1 MKMNKCCSD
10 EETLAAYFDGL
21 LPPAEEAEFL
31 AALRSCPECVEM
43 VAALGFVIGGETEAW
58 KSTSVPAAVTARAK
72 ALWPTSPDPVS
83 QAMRLAVKWIGDALS
98 PIADALQPM
107 GMPAVAMRGAAAL
120 AHDELLY
127 EVELGDSA
135 FTISVEVDGPT
146 EVAVSVRTVQPPPPG
161 LMLRLRCQG
170 ETRAMS
176 SLGSTGTT
184 ISALPVGIYQMTVEQ
199 ADKTVGQLELVLET

>member
-10 EETLAAYFDGL
+10 KETRAAYFDGL

-120 AHDELLY
+120 ARRARGLPH
-127 EVELGDSA
+127 VPRR
-135 FTISVEVDGPT
+135 PT
-146 EVAVSVRTVQPPPPG
+146 ALAPA
-161 LMLRLRCQG
+161 L
-170 ETRAMS
+170 
-176 SLGSTGTT
+176 
-184 ISALPVGIYQMTVEQ
+184 LPVRRRCMRCTFSAGCIWGTGESSSCSSR
-199 ADKTVGQLELVLET
+199 